1 MTTRRFGEPE
11 ANIVADLIADVLDAP
26 TDISIIATVAQKAQ
40 SHCDAFPVYAKLGRE
55 WRGRDVSKGRRTEFV
70 RSRIVAVSFKITPS

>member
-1 MTTRRFGEPE
+1 MTTCHFGEPE

-40 SHCDAFPVYAKLGRE
+40 SHCDGFPVYAKLGRVARSGCVE
-55 WRGRDVSKGRRTEFV
+55 GSSDGV
-70 RSRIVAVSFKITPS
+70 RSISDCGGEL